1 MTRKKKS
8 ILKHPPA
15 PLREQESRDK
25 ISSYITR
32 QFFRLLGGEGERKK
46 GGENSMAKKPFYQQ
60 NGGRLAKD
68 PPAYFGAVARETWR
82 KIVPFLEPYYQS
94 IAKC

>member
-1 MTRKKKS
+1 M
-8 ILKHPPA
+8 
-15 PLREQESRDK
+15 REQESRDK

-32 QFFRLLGGEGERKK
+32 QFFRFLGGGGERKK

-60 NGGRLAKD
+60 NGGCLAKD

>member
-1 MTRKKKS
+1 
-8 ILKHPPA
+8 
-15 PLREQESRDK
+15 
-25 ISSYITR
+25 
-32 QFFRLLGGEGERKK
+32 
-46 GGENSMAKKPFYQQ
+46 MAKKPFYQQ
-60 NGGRLAKD
+60 NGGRLAKY